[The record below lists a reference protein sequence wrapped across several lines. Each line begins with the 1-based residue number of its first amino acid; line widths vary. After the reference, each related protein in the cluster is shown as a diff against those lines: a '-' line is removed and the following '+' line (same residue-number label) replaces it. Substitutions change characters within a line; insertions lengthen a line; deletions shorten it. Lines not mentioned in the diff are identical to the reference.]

1 MKRNRITSLLLVLAV
16 CFSFSACKVRFS
28 EKYQFIDSE
37 ENIDAISI
45 VKISYNDSS
54 ELIQTNIKTVDDKD
68 GFLEKF
74 RSVGCYIYFGDP
86 VGPDST
92 EDEDK
97 VIKISYKNGSY
108 ELINHCGQ
116 SEYIS
121 EKDKLSFYAGFNV
134 FDKEQF
140 EALISEYE
148 TEQQ

>member
-1 MKRNRITSLLLVLAV
+1 MKKIGITSIILMLAV
-16 CFSFSACKVRFS
+16 CFSFSACKIRFS

-37 ENIDAISI
+37 ENISSIAI
-45 VKISYNDSS
+45 VKLSYNDKS
-54 ELIQTNIKTVDDKD
+54 ELIQTYLKNIENKDK
-68 GFLEKF
+68 FLEEF

-140 EALISEYE
+140 EALISEYI